1 MVLWRW
7 WPMGGMLVVRLR
19 RRMDSVRYQLVRRI
33 SAESGTRRE
42 SKTLSVQLT
51 LVPDDDWRDQRKVF
65 LGRYERSGRRERRR
79 GTRFSCYGPA
89 AMRCVP
95 SATQRA
101 PFSQCPKQ
109 PSTTRQPLT
118 LLNTSPEEAPS
129 RPSRYKRAATCRLPR
144 PARKG
149 TKRPRTCPVILRL

>member
-19 RRMDSVRYQLVRRI
+19 RRMEKCEIQLVRRI

-79 GTRFSCYGPA
+79 GTRLPCYELQQWDECQVLTNGLPFRSA
-89 AMRCVP
+89 RSSPPPRASP
-95 SATQRA
+95 S
-101 PFSQCPKQ
+101 P
-109 PSTTRQPLT
+109 
-118 LLNTSPEEAPS
+118 
-129 RPSRYKRAATCRLPR
+129 Y
-144 PARKG
+144 
-149 TKRPRTCPVILRL
+149 